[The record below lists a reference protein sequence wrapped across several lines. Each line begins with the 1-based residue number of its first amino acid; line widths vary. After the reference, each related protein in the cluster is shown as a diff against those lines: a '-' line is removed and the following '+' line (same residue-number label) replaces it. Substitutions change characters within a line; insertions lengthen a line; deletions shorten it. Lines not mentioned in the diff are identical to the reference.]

1 MADSLFATL
10 ENLNI
15 TSQVLRSNA
24 GSFDNLY
31 DEEAISSYNST
42 AGDDVPQ
49 APPGCFEGPEKTME
63 VFFAPDVGRSEGLR
77 ALTKAQLDF
86 LCTKA
91 SCTILST
98 ISSNYIDAYVLSE
111 SSMFVYKNRFIM
123 KTCGTTTLLRCLG
136 SLLEFADE
144 LGMELTWVGYSRK
157 NLMFPSAQQWPH
169 SNFGDEITYL
179 NSHGKLQ
186 ERLKGSGYILGP
198 ITGDHWFVYAA
209 DHTLAQQALQSPP
222 NLSPIPSMERTINMM
237 MFDMH
242 PDVADLFYLKSGLTA
257 KEMTLKSGISK
268 LCPGAM
274 IDESSFTPCGYSMN
288 AILHDAYSTIHITPE
303 PQCSYA
309 SFETNTSL
317 KNYSAVVRNVLN
329 TFRPKRFVLTF
340 FGDDAAVESMQCLPT
355 DTKRINLP
363 GFGCYNRTSYSSSKV
378 ETELNC
384 FMSCFSH
391 EPISTKEI
399 RESAQGRDRCYSL
412 C

>member
-1 MADSLFATL
+1 
-10 ENLNI
+10 
-15 TSQVLRSNA
+15 
-24 GSFDNLY
+24 
-31 DEEAISSYNST
+31 
-42 AGDDVPQ
+42 
-49 APPGCFEGPEKTME
+49 
-63 VFFAPDVGRSEGLR
+63 
-77 ALTKAQLDF
+77 
-86 LCTKA
+86 
-91 SCTILST
+91 
-98 ISSNYIDAYVLSE
+98 
-111 SSMFVYKNRFIM
+111 MFVYKNRFIM

-136 SLLEFADE
+136 SLLEYADA

-169 SNFGDEITYL
+169 SNFGDEINYL

-209 DHTLAQQALQSPP
+209 DHTLPLLQSP
-222 NLSPIPSMERTINMM
+222 NFSPIPSMERTVNMM
-237 MFDMH
+237 MFDMA
-242 PDVADLFYLKSGLTA
+242 PEVADYFYLKSGLSA
-257 KEMTLKSGISK
+257 KEMTVKSGISK

-317 KNYSAVVRNVLN
+317 KDYSAMVRNVLN

-340 FGDDAAVESMQCLPT
+340 FGDDAAVESMLRLPT
-355 DTKRINLP
+355 DAKVIDLP
-363 GFGCYNRTSYSSSKV
+363 GLGAYNRTSVSSSKV

-384 FMSCFSH
+384 FMSCFSL
-391 EPISTKEI
+391 ETASEVRAKKIAAT
-399 RESAQGRDRCYSL
+399 RVRDRGYSL